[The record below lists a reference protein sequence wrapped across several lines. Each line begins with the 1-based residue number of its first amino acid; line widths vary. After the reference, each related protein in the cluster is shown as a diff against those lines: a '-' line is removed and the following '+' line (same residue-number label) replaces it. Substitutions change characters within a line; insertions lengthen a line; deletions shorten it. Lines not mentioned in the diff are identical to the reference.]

1 MKRHDRPLTPEKTGE
16 AQDEAIYFSDIS
28 GLRVAASFPLTTASL
43 AAQNSIN
50 AADSVRAQF

>member
-16 AQDEAIYFSDIS
+16 VRDEAIYFSDIS
-28 GLRVAASFPLTTASL
+28 GLRVAESFPLTTASL

-50 AADSVRAQF
+50 AADSVRT